1 MNPTQGAINPILLI
15 VWTVVLFVPIYLA
28 LIGGLYLAR
37 RYLPE
42 ARGLYDMAIEP
53 ILFFPAAICAFL
65 IALVLVPH

>member
-42 ARGLYDMAIEP
+42 ARGLYDLAIEP
-53 ILFFPAAICAFL
+53 ILFFPAAACAFV
-65 IALVLVPH
+65 IALVLAPR

>member
-15 VWTVVLFVPIYLA
+15 VWTAVLFVPIYLA

-65 IALVLVPH
+65 IALVVAPH